1 MQATRKDILDLLRRR
16 SQATVKEIGDELGLT
31 STGIR
36 QHLTVLERDGLVASH
51 EERGHVGRPALVYR
65 LSPDGDGLY
74 PKKYDELA
82 NALIEEART
91 ILGPPALAQ
100 LMKSVATRFAAPH
113 LSRLANKS
121 PDERLEAV
129 GQILE
134 SRGNIVSRTQDVGG
148 EHSVR
153 KHTCEYWNVATK
165 NSIVCALDVE
175 FVRQLVG
182 ADARL
187 TTSLLR
193 GDDCCTFHIKPHEAD
208 ATLTPSPSS
217 RRGEGRPR

>member
-1 MQATRKDILDLLRRR
+1 MQATRKDILDLLRSR
-16 SQATVKEIGDELGLT
+16 SQATVKEIGDELSLT
-31 STGIR
+31 ATGIR

-65 LSPDGDGLY
+65 LTAAGDALY

-82 NALIEEART
+82 NALIEEARKV
-91 ILGPPALAQ
+91 LGPPALAQ
-100 LMKSVATRFAAPH
+100 LMKSVANRFAAPH
-113 LSRLANKS
+113 LPGLAGK
-121 PDERLEAV
+121 PHAERVAAVREILEARGNV
-129 GQILE
+129 V
-134 SRGNIVSRTQDVGG
+134 SRGEAGD
-148 EHSVR
+148 EHSLC

-182 ADARL
+182 SDARL

-193 GDDCCTFHIKPHEAD
+193 GDDCCTFHIKPVEED
-208 ATLTPSPSS
+208 M
-217 RRGEGRPR
+217 